1 MRITKKNISF
11 SVADSKRAFLLFWC
25 VVVISLGLVEKAE
38 AQVPRP
44 LFMLWFRPLLISG
57 LCSTEEKILR
67 RCFEVTED
75 NCSNHVGKLTD
86 YCSEQEASKIP
97 LIVPLWKAS
106 ELGEKIGKC
115 VGGSDLGAT
124 H

>member
-11 SVADSKRAFLLFWC
+11 SVADSKRVFLLFWC
-25 VVVISLGLVEKAE
+25 VPLISLGLAEKAE

-44 LFMLWFRPLLISG
+44 IFMLWFRPLLVSG
-57 LCSTEEKILR
+57 LCSTEEKLLR

-75 NCSNHVGKLTD
+75 SCRDHVVQLTD

-97 LIVPLWKAS
+97 LIVP
-106 ELGEKIGKC
+106 
-115 VGGSDLGAT
+115 
-124 H
+124 